1 MRTMV
6 VATAVIAL
14 VAGCGGS
21 GSSSTVRSS
30 AATAARSTHAPP
42 NVFTRSSSCIPTN
55 GYGGL
60 GGSQHAF
67 AANNNN
73 STGPAEPTPG
83 AAWYQVIATQR
94 GCVTAY
100 SLQESG
106 PAPLG
111 AHAMLVLLS
120 RGYLPA
126 DAEQVVNTS
135 SCAVWRSATLRRA
148 IGLLYAKATAIAQA
162 GSAAGS
168 ARIEATS
175 HSAC

>member
-1 MRTMV
+1 MESAQS
-6 VATAVIAL
+6 ATAGTKLLWL
-14 VAGCGGS
+14 VTVQETCAVPPTMAEAGADAAV
-21 GSSSTVRSS
+21 TVRSGVPS
-30 AATAARSTHAPP
+30 AMGIARKTIQ
-42 NVFTRSSSCIPTN
+42 TWQKIW
-55 GYGGL
+55 
-60 GGSQHAF
+60 
-67 AANNNN
+67 N
-73 STGPAEPTPG
+73 S
-83 AAWYQVIATQR
+83 
-94 GCVTAY
+94 

-148 IGLLYAKATAIAQA
+148 VGLLYAKATAIAQA